1 MNPIVFAMR
10 RPLTVMVLVVA
21 VALGSLLA
29 VTRMSIDI
37 FPNLNLPVVYVCPA
51 LRRHGPG
58 ADGGAA

>member
-21 VALGSLLA
+21 VALGSVLA

-37 FPNLNLPVVYVCPA
+37 
-51 LRRHGPG
+51 
-58 ADGGAA
+58 